1 MRGSDFLD
9 KMALIDPVY
18 IEAANI
24 QPIKRKNT
32 WIRWGALA
40 ACLCLLVGFVI
51 YAHIQVYET
60 YTEAIESFCLDESYP
75 NVYVPISNEQLQQLG
90 LQNHKIRRSDLG
102 EKMGVTADC
111 QDERLNGFPVYH
123 FTKYPDKDFICI
135 VDTPSGYAFYT
146 IGLFK
151 GIWETE
157 TVGTS
162 SDFIF
167 EAYGLPKSMEK
178 MEVYANEEYLFDID
192 GPNVTEHIFS
202 ILSEKSNVGSNVYQ
216 KRKAQL
222 WYEAYGNDDIIYDPQ
237 TGLCGV
243 KVKDSYGSLTSDTDG
258 SGNSFAQGTDRAR
271 LAVYEKACALWNQ
284 DMRTIVITTV
294 RGYRI
299 NINYF
304 PSTRIFNIMGGYYEL
319 SEEESESLTDLLQ
332 INE

>member
-167 EAYGLPKSMEK
+167 EAYKQAVINKAKGDAERFNLVYNAYKQGKKVTAKRLYFETME
-178 MEVYANEEYLFDID
+178 D
-192 GPNVTEHIFS
+192 
-202 ILSEKSNVGSNVYQ
+202 ILSKSETVIIDPSAKGSNV
-216 KRKAQL
+216 L
-222 WYEAYGNDDIIYDPQ
+222 P
-237 TGLCGV
+237 L
-243 KVKDSYGSLTSDTDG
+243 LP
-258 SGNSFAQGTDRAR
+258 
-271 LAVYEKACALWNQ
+271 
-284 DMRTIVITTV
+284 
-294 RGYRI
+294 I
-299 NINYF
+299 NK
-304 PSTRIFNIMGGYYEL
+304 
-319 SEEESESLTDLLQ
+319 
-332 INE
+332 